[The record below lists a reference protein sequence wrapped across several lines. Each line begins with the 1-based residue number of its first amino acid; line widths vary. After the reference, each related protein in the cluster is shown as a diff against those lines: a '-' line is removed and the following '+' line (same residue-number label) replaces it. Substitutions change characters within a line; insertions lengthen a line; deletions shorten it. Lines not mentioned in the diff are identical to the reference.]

1 MSFSSVFS
9 FLNKV
14 ANQLADRAE
23 QRQELYLKFKQEFSN
38 KSPEQLLEIMRRNPE
53 GSVEYLV
60 AQELKN
66 AIDMLG

>member
-1 MSFSSVFS
+1 MSSSSVFT

-14 ANQLADRAE
+14 ASQLADRAE

-38 KSPEQLLEIMRRNPE
+38 KSPEQLNEIMRRNPE